1 MRSCAMRVLTV
12 TSLLNRPMTIET
24 TGVHASST
32 IASSQSSETIQA
44 SAATNVTVTCTI
56 CGSEMLTAS
65 VISPRSIEKRDMNSP
80 GRQRSKSASDMRLT

>member
-1 MRSCAMRVLTV
+1 MRSCAERVLTV
-12 TSLLNRPMTIET
+12 TSRLNFPITIET

-32 IASSQSSETIQA
+32 TASSQSIDTIQI

-65 VISPRSIEKRDMNSP
+65 VIKPRSLEKRDMNSP
-80 GRQRSKSASDMRLT
+80 GRQRSKSASAMRFT